1 MPSSEAD
8 LIADRRRLRRK
19 LSFWRVLAVL
29 AAVAGVVTVGLIA
42 SGRGPGAA
50 IGGQI
55 ARIEIDGFIG
65 ADQSRMADLF
75 KRVGEAATVS
85 GVIVTIDSPG
95 GTTTGSEELFRNIR
109 RLSEKKPLV
118 AFVDGTA
125 ASGGYIAALGAERI
139 LARETSLVG
148 SIGVLFQYP
157 DVTAL
162 LDRLGVKVEEVKSS
176 PLKAA
181 PSPFTPT
188 SPEAREALA
197 IVVRD
202 TYDWFRGLVAER
214 RRLTPEQTAAVADGR
229 VHSGRQALTL
239 RLVDEL
245 GGEREAQ
252 AWLERERG
260 VSKDLP
266 IRDWKPKREG
276 DGLGLLTAAAFG
288 ADLLGLDRLGVALR
302 RLDVSERMR
311 LDGLLALWQPP
322 VEK

>member
-1 MPSSEAD
+1 
-8 LIADRRRLRRK
+8 
-19 LSFWRVLAVL
+19 
-29 AAVAGVVTVGLIA
+29 
-42 SGRGPGAA
+42 
-50 IGGQI
+50 
-55 ARIEIDGFIG
+55 
-65 ADQSRMADLF
+65 
-75 KRVGEAATVS
+75 
-85 GVIVTIDSPG
+85 
-95 GTTTGSEELFRNIR
+95 
-109 RLSEKKPLV
+109 
-118 AFVDGTA
+118 
-125 ASGGYIAALGAERI
+125 
-139 LARETSLVG
+139 
-148 SIGVLFQYP
+148 
-157 DVTAL
+157 
-162 LDRLGVKVEEVKSS
+162 
-176 PLKAA
+176 
-181 PSPFTPT
+181 
-188 SPEAREALA
+188 
-197 IVVRD
+197 
-202 TYDWFRGLVAER
+202 
-214 RRLTPEQTAAVADGR
+214 VADGR